1 LSEDFEQQFEAVFF
15 DLDGTLVDTAPDMV
29 GALQELQR
37 EYGLPTI
44 DYEQGRCNVSN
55 GAIGLLRAAF
65 PDLDEESQQALVP
78 SYLGYYEPRICRA
91 TTIFPGLADLL
102 DQLEE
107 NSCPWGV
114 VTNKPAYLTEPLM
127 AKLGLAKRS
136 SATVSGDTLTTR
148 KPDPAPLLYACELAD
163 VDPTRSIYAGDAWRD
178 IEAGRA
184 AGMRTI
190 AATYG
195 YITDEDEP
203 RSWDADD
210 MVENTADLAQIIVK
224 AVTL

>member
-1 LSEDFEQQFEAVFF
+1 MCDFIDLYTEQVCDLSHIFE
-15 DLDGTLVDTAPDMV
+15 
-29 GALQELQR
+29 
-37 EYGLPTI
+37 GL
-44 DYEQGRCNVSN
+44 
-55 GAIGLLRAAF
+55 
-65 PDLDEESQQALVP
+65 EE
-78 SYLGYYEPRICRA
+78 
-91 TTIFPGLADLL
+91 LL
-102 DQLEE
+102 DALDDADV
-107 NSCPWGV
+107 PWGV
-114 VTNKPAYLTEPLM
+114 VTNKPAYLTELLM

-163 VDPTRSIYAGDAWRD
+163 VDPTRSIYVGDAWRD